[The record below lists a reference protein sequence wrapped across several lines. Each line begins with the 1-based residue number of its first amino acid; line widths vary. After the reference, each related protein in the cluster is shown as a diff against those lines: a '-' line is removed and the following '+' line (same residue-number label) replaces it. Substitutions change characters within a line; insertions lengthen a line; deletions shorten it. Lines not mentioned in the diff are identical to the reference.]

1 MAIYLSD
8 HFLVAGD
15 PAQSPEVLRDVYQ
28 NAPPDVRRRLAEN
41 PSSPEEL
48 LFRLSKD
55 SDPEVR
61 ASLAYNKVV
70 PLEIL
75 EALAGDEDV
84 NVRLA
89 LAEEFELPPYI
100 LQKLCEDQNPYVRD
114 RAEATLEGLLFE
126 SQLKSEGFIQQAGTS
141 ARLGDLLVAAS
152 VLTIELLEEALK
164 AATEHDMP
172 LGRVLVI
179 QYKVDPLTVIRAL
192 KLQSLVRRG
201 KISLES
207 AEQKLTTEAN
217 QRKN

>member
-15 PAQSPEVLRDVYQ
+15 PAQSPDVLRDVYQ

-114 RAEATLEGLLFE
+114 RRTPFRE
-126 SQLKSEGFIQQAGTS
+126 SVEERRFHSTS
-141 ARLGDLLVAAS
+141 RYKCS
-152 VLTIELLEEALK
+152 PRRSSSRCQRSHNRIT
-164 AATEHDMP
+164 
-172 LGRVLVI
+172 GR
-179 QYKVDPLTVIRAL
+179 
-192 KLQSLVRRG
+192 
-201 KISLES
+201 S
-207 AEQKLTTEAN
+207 AESSN
-217 QRKN
+217 

>member
-1 MAIYLSD
+1 MYLSD
-8 HFLVAGD
+8 HFLTAGD

-28 NAPPDVRRRLAEN
+28 NAPSDVRRRLAEN

-126 SQLKSEGFIQQAGTS
+126 SQLKDEGFVHQAGTS
-141 ARLGDLLVAAS
+141 ARLGDLLVGAM
-152 VLTIELLEEALK
+152 VLTSDSLEEAL
-164 AATEHDMP
+164 AAAAEHDMP

-179 QYKVDPLTVIRAL
+179 QHKVDPLTVIRAL

-207 AEQKLTTEAN
+207 AEEKLTIEAN